1 MSVYKVIIPIFDR
14 ALSSITD
21 EQTIKPNEIVL
32 VVDGPVSN
40 EINNVINKY
49 EKSMKYLMLYD

>member
-1 MSVYKVIIPIFDR
+1 MYLFPWLCQYIKVITPDFFDR

-40 EINNVINKY
+40 EINKCY
-49 EKSMKYLMLYD
+49 